1 MKEKKQKKAE
11 LEDQNPDLIEIITV
25 PKKVAT
31 FDDVIAMEDEQHDP
45 DQLQSSKVLEE
56 EAKYTTHMITQTEND
71 QEKNNYYKKK
81 LENINE
87 A

>member
-1 MKEKKQKKAE
+1 
-11 LEDQNPDLIEIITV
+11 
-25 PKKVAT
+25 
-31 FDDVIAMEDEQHDP
+31 
-45 DQLQSSKVLEE
+45 LEE